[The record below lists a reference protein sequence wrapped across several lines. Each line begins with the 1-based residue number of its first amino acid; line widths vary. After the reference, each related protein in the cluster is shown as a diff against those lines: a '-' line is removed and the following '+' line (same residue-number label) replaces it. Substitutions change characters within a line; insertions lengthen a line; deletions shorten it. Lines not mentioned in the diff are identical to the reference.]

1 MGDDEERRWQWW
13 WWWCGRLLI
22 CDPTTTFPCWWR
34 RWRGA
39 GGGGGESGAFLGYRS
54 VWVSLGHLATTTTG
68 QSRRQLHDESES
80 LLIIS
85 LSAQLS
91 WLRSLSRMLGQNVSN
106 CFRQKINSLQKKAD
120 CLGPFLIAR
129 WPKHMTNSPHS
140 YFSQKC
146 PLMYRLIKS
155 IKHT

>member
-1 MGDDEERRWQWW
+1 MRRGDGSGD
-13 WWWCGRLLI
+13 GDGVARLLI

-68 QSRRQLHDESES
+68 QPRRQLHDESES

-85 LSAQLS
+85 LSA
-91 WLRSLSRMLGQNVSN
+91 
-106 CFRQKINSLQKKAD
+106 K
-120 CLGPFLIAR
+120 LIALA
-129 WPKHMTNSPHS
+129 
-140 YFSQKC
+140 FSDVGAEC
-146 PLMYRLIKS
+146 V
-155 IKHT
+155 